1 MGIMKN
7 CKKLLSVIVTL
18 LLAASLLT
26 SSAFA
31 ISGEAF
37 IATPGEVNLRDS
49 GSFNSNVID
58 AAPQGATVY
67 VLGDARLRLVQGELQ
82 RQDRLHGFLLPAL
95 QRGPVRGERGFR
107 PGQGSGAGDHAGDRA
122 AARAGGSL
130 ADLRCA
136 SRDRRQQRHR
146 SRLRHLLPQRPEHL
160 QQRDRNA

>member
-67 VLGDARLRLVQGELQ
+67 VLGDAGYGWYKVSYNGKT
-82 RQDRLHGFLLPAL
+82 GYMASYYLLFNEVPSAENVDSVPDKAPA
-95 QRGPVRGERGFR
+95 QETTRSPCSSPRRGFPR
-107 PGQGSGAGDHAGDRA
+107 
-122 AARAGGSL
+122 
-130 ADLRCA
+130 DLRCA